1 MESLVITPQSKAELK
16 LLADLLK
23 RLHIPSR
30 VLTEEEKEDLGLAR
44 MMAEADRSEKVPR
57 EQVMAKLRRK

>member
-1 MESLVITPQSKAELK
+1 MDSLVVNPQNKAELK
-16 LLADLLK
+16 LLAELLK
-23 RLHIPSR
+23 RLQIPNR

-44 MMAEADRSEKVPR
+44 MMAEADRSEKVSR